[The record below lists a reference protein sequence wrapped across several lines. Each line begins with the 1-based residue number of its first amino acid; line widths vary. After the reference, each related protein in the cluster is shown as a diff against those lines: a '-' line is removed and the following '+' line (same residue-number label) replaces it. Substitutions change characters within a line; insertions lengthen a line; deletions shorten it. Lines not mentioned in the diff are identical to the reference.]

1 MTIIKKVIK
10 LNCKLQR
17 NMKQFRIVINE
28 IASEWLNQAE
38 WTIQDLEQF
47 QEVEN
52 YYIEYREI

>member
-1 MTIIKKVIK
+1 
-10 LNCKLQR
+10 
-17 NMKQFRIVINE
+17 MKQFRIVINE